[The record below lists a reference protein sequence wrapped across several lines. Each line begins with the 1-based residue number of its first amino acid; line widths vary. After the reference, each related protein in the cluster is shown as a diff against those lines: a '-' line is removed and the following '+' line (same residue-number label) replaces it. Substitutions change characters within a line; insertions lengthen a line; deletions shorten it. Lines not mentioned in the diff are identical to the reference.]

1 MPGSADEKFLKE
13 LKSIKAA
20 KPEAQKRVR
29 VSSNMVSV
37 RYRAGQ
43 LWKNAGIELLLIVL
57 LFFSLR
63 HILYTGSAST
73 EGRQIAAQSLALAQ
87 GNLSLKSAPGGA
99 SGTAPN
105 TSAKISAVNTADSV
119 LLPLGL
125 ISLITGGGETTLDL
139 VGIALALLSLAGIYA
154 AGKELFSP
162 ETGIAAA
169 AIMTVLPAF
178 IVYAAGLYTL
188 SFAFCYAAGALWL
201 LARSRKSENKITLL
215 CAGILLSCAIHAEGL
230 FCYLLVFLILF
241 FIEARANL
249 VTIACVLSGFVLS
262 EVILAVLFL
271 ILTGAKPFGYIAS
284 IFAAQSTPQNADSG
298 YASLAALFEQLFTH
312 PQVLPFS
319 LLAVIAIGYTLRASK
334 SNFPYQ
340 PLLLFG
346 AAYFTLEFL
355 PRSFSPLMTLPKDE
369 RMLAVMA
376 PAFALLLGTFLAGLG
391 NRTSLRWVLAAA
403 NILALPLLLFY

>member
-1 MPGSADEKFLKE
+1 MPGSTDKNFLKE
-13 LKSIKAA
+13 LKSIKAD

-29 VSSNMVSV
+29 VSSNMVSI

-43 LWKNAGIELLLIVL
+43 LWKNAGIELLLIML

-63 HILYTGSAST
+63 HILYTGSASA
-73 EGRQIAAQSLALAQ
+73 ESRQIAAQSIALAQ
-87 GNLSLKSAPGGA
+87 GNLSLKSTPGSA
-99 SGTAPN
+99 SGAAPN
-105 TSAKISAVNTADSV
+105 TSAKISAADSV

-125 ISLITGGGETTLDL
+125 ISLITGGGEIILDL
-139 VGIALALLSLAGIYA
+139 AGIALALLSLAGIYA

-169 AIMTVLPAF
+169 AIMTLLPIF
-178 IVYAAGLYTL
+178 MVYAAGLYAL

-201 LARSRKSENKITLL
+201 LARSRRTESKIALL
-215 CAGILLSCAIHAEGL
+215 GAGILLSCAIHAEGL
-230 FCYLLVFLILF
+230 FCYLLIFLILF
-241 FIEARANL
+241 FIEARANH
-249 VTIACVLSGFVLS
+249 VTIACVLGGFVLS
-262 EVILAVLFL
+262 EAILAVLFL
-271 ILTGAKPFGYIAS
+271 ILTGAKPFGYIIS
-284 IFAAQSTPQNADSG
+284 VFAAPGAPQNADSG

-319 LLAVIAIGYTLRASK
+319 LLAIIAIGYTLRASK

-391 NRTSLRWVLAAA
+391 NRASLRWILAAA